1 MTFVKCPMCH
11 AVFRFMEETTD
22 DADWVCC
29 CKCFCFFQK
38 DANIIKEKEATKKS

>member
-22 DADWVCC
+22 DPDWVCC

-38 DANIIKEKEATKKS
+38 DANILKEKEAKS